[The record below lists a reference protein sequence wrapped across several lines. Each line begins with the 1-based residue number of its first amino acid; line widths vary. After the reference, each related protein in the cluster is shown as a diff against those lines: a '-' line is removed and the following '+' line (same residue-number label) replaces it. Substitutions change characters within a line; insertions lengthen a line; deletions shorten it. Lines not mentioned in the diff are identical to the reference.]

1 MSAKLMGKAFDV
13 DLPTR
18 QKFVLVAMADHA
30 DHDGTGVYP
39 GHELLAE
46 KTGYSKRSV
55 TRAINELKD
64 KGFIEKVANPEPQKK
79 KATEYKIIPDNLS
92 PENST
97 GETVSNKGD
106 RTSGKNADTGD
117 TVSSQPSS
125 NSNRK
130 ENRNNSGA
138 CVKGVNIQSLV
149 SFWNNQDGLTQT
161 PQMPQPD
168 LLDGITWLFEDEGW
182 SEKDVRRAVENYAE
196 LKKEERIGINS
207 SWDLYDFL
215 NHKDGR
221 TVYKIRNSPSNFDK
235 DDTKDVDDGKSQPE
249 PAYMRKVN

>member
-1 MSAKLMGKAFDV
+1 MQLHWLVAADRRSAGANVICGVYYLTMSVKLMGKVFDL

-18 QKFVLVAMADHA
+18 EKFILIAMADHA

-39 GHELLAE
+39 GHKNLAE
-46 KTGYSKRSV
+46 KTGYSERSV
-55 TRAINELKD
+55 SRAVDELKD
-64 KGFIEKVANPEPQKK
+64 MGLIQKKADPEPQKK
-79 KATEYKIIPDNLS
+79 KATEWKIIPDNLS

-161 PQMPQPD
+161 PKC
-168 LLDGITWLFEDEGW
+168 LSLICW
-182 SEKDVRRAVENYAE
+182 
-196 LKKEERIGINS
+196 
-207 SWDLYDFL
+207 
-215 NHKDGR
+215 
-221 TVYKIRNSPSNFDK
+221 TV
-235 DDTKDVDDGKSQPE
+235 
-249 PAYMRKVN
+249 